1 MYTMEK
7 SKDNL
12 RILKVKT
19 NNKEKYLGSYYNH
32 KKDIDDFINDIGE
45 INNGTIIITYGI
57 CDGEYLLELSRIKD
71 KTFKVIV
78 FEKDIDLISNIYE
91 DEYYNDFTKDE
102 RIKIFNYDEK
112 NIELIFSLEFDL
124 VNIYNVRVVNNKVLN
139 EYNYEECIYISK
151 CLKKFI
157 VHNIIEHNTINHFS
171 ERWFESFIK
180 NFKYNL
186 NSVFLEDLTDK
197 FKNKPAI
204 VLSAGPSLEK
214 NIALLKECHEK
225 FIIISGGRTLS
236 KLKEIGVKPD
246 FFVMIDGDEIAY
258 DLVKENLNWDI
269 PLIFSSATN
278 EKILENHLG
287 SKISDFSGIDFTGTV
302 IKRKFRPRVGGGSV
316 AHVCINSAI
325 DFGCNPVIFMGQ
337 DLAYTNDKVHAE
349 FCEAKEDKYKHEEV
363 VSNVQSKHDIFVDD
377 IYGNK
382 VRTSRSLNMFRE
394 NIEAIIKY
402 NKDTKFINS
411 TEGGANIKG
420 SEVKT
425 LREVIDLY
433 ENSEKI
439 NKNLELKPTLTK
451 KQKDL
456 VINEFEKTIGYL
468 KDIKIKCN
476 KLLEFN
482 KKLKSLY
489 NKNKLFDYDK
499 IAKKMDILEEELK
512 ELYLKVPYI
521 KSLIY
526 PIVMNVEINPLWMD
540 KDGDS
545 KEEKFKKFY
554 DKTRFLYETMKKKA
568 EYAFNF
574 IDKECNI
581 SE

>member
-45 INNGTIIITYGI
+45 INNGTIIITYGV

-139 EYNYEECIYISK
+139 EYNYEESIYISK

-204 VLSAGPSLEK
+204 VLSAGPS
-214 NIALLKECHEK
+214 
-225 FIIISGGRTLS
+225 
-236 KLKEIGVKPD
+236 
-246 FFVMIDGDEIAY
+246 
-258 DLVKENLNWDI
+258 
-269 PLIFSSATN
+269 
-278 EKILENHLG
+278 
-287 SKISDFSGIDFTGTV
+287 
-302 IKRKFRPRVGGGSV
+302 
-316 AHVCINSAI
+316 
-325 DFGCNPVIFMGQ
+325 
-337 DLAYTNDKVHAE
+337 
-349 FCEAKEDKYKHEEV
+349 
-363 VSNVQSKHDIFVDD
+363 
-377 IYGNK
+377 
-382 VRTSRSLNMFRE
+382 
-394 NIEAIIKY
+394 
-402 NKDTKFINS
+402 
-411 TEGGANIKG
+411 
-420 SEVKT
+420 
-425 LREVIDLY
+425 
-433 ENSEKI
+433 
-439 NKNLELKPTLTK
+439 
-451 KQKDL
+451 
-456 VINEFEKTIGYL
+456 
-468 KDIKIKCN
+468 
-476 KLLEFN
+476 
-482 KKLKSLY
+482 
-489 NKNKLFDYDK
+489 
-499 IAKKMDILEEELK
+499 
-512 ELYLKVPYI
+512 
-521 KSLIY
+521 
-526 PIVMNVEINPLWMD
+526 
-540 KDGDS
+540 
-545 KEEKFKKFY
+545 
-554 DKTRFLYETMKKKA
+554 
-568 EYAFNF
+568 
-574 IDKECNI
+574 
-581 SE
+581 